1 MADIIASDGD
11 DHTGPHAPSTALSV
25 ADGPRPPITG
35 ALQSRVMINS
45 SAAAASRRVA
55 PASTGPGDAAAAAA
69 VSIVD
74 RAPAGAVG
82 SMTVETS
89 TISDAALSKMSATQ
103 LRQALLRERD
113 ASIHWQ
119 QQYRDVSSLYQHLM
133 SSRDGQH
140 AAPSQREAAN
150 GADARKITLLRS
162 QNMQLER
169 QVCSCFIL
177 YDM

>member
-1 MADIIASDGD
+1 VADIIASDGD

-25 ADGPRPPITG
+25 AAGPRPPTTG

-45 SAAAASRRVA
+45 SAAAGSRRVE
-55 PASTGPGDAAAAAA
+55 PTSTGPGAAAAAA

-150 GADARKITLLRS
+150 GADARKIMLLRS

-169 QVCSCFIL
+169 QVCS
-177 YDM
+177 DM